1 MSTEVESSSLDDFFA
16 KKDKKKTKKSKVLSE
31 LNALSQ
37 SEEKPKKKKSSKEKS
52 SAAPTTEDGAAPNA
66 TAASTSATEI
76 RGSERGGGG
85 GGGGG
90 GGEGEEVEKAADE
103 WVEIEEKE
111 DADYTGLKIQSLRLE
126 EREAALKEA
135 EGDEDDAGKGGAGA
149 NEGPW
154 KKIEA
159 PPIGGGG
166 GGDKDTTEVVS
177 ESRESTPTVTGK
189 YVPPSVRAA
198 QKAASQQAQAP
209 LRKRNNKLAP
219 DVNDQDSFPTLGGSR
234 RIGESPAGEN
244 SKSFTSLHLQNKWDS
259 LSRGSAE
266 P

>member
-1 MSTEVESSSLDDFFA
+1 
-16 KKDKKKTKKSKVLSE
+16 
-31 LNALSQ
+31 
-37 SEEKPKKKKSSKEKS
+37 
-52 SAAPTTEDGAAPNA
+52 
-66 TAASTSATEI
+66 
-76 RGSERGGGG
+76 
-85 GGGGG
+85 
-90 GGEGEEVEKAADE
+90 VEKAADE

-126 EREAALKEA
+126 EREGGLKDDG
-135 EGDEDDAGKGGAGA
+135 GDDDEAGKSGAGA

-154 KKIEA
+154 KKIDA

-166 GGDKDTTEVVS
+166 DDKDTTEVVS

-209 LRKRNNKLAP
+209 LRKRNNKQAP
-219 DVNDQDSFPTLGGSR
+219 DFNDQDSFPTLGGGGGSR

-244 SKSFTSLHLQNKWDS
+244 SKSVTSLHLQNKWDS